1 MINRAKFDVC
11 TSISFGEAKTDIHT
25 ARIALY
31 TLDNERALA
40 LVFRK
45 FMAFVCISPILFM
58 LADLSKS

>member
-1 MINRAKFDVC
+1 MINCAKFDVC

-40 LVFRK
+40 LVF
-45 FMAFVCISPILFM
+45 
-58 LADLSKS
+58 